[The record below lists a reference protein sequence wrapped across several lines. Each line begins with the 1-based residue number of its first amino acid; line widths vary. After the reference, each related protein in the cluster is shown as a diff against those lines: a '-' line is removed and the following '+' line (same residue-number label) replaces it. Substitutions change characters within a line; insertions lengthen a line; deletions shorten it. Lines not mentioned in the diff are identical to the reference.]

1 MDMDRQEIDVLA
13 YNKTDD
19 ELKRSVEMYLRET
32 EERYFQREK
41 LIVTLVKKTDKCARR
56 VSRVIENHHRKLYE
70 VVRECVS
77 KINDFCEE
85 NNSIS
90 LKSLLYKDYK
100 NKIDRSHRST
110 VYVMFKVA
118 TCDFLQK
125 HEDKLPTSYNT
136 LYECLKLLNEVGE
149 DIFTDYINSNDINPS
164 ATKAK
169 IYGLRMREMPV
180 VSKDQISN
188 VMTVKKFDEF
198 LDVVISMSSEER
210 MELATGMIDNF
221 HTDELELLL
230 ETVSLKLNDRREAA

>member
-1 MDMDRQEIDVLA
+1 MDMDRLEREGKALQITCQKRKEA
-13 YNKTDD
+13 YSQT
-19 ELKRSVEMYLRET
+19 
-32 EERYFQREK
+32 EK
-41 LIVTLVKKTDKCARR
+41 LIVKLAEKTDKCARK
-56 VSRVIENHHRKLYE
+56 VSRVFENHHRKLYE

-77 KINDFCEE
+77 KINDYCEE
-85 NNSIS
+85 NYFYGRPRH
-90 LKSLLYKDYK
+90 LKIDEWKRTMCRDYK
-100 NKIDRSHRST
+100 HKIDRSHRST

-188 VMTVKKFDEF
+188 VLTVKKFDEF
-198 LDVVISMSSEER
+198 VDVVISMSSEER

-230 ETVSLKLNDRREAA
+230 ETVSLKLNDLREAA

>member
-1 MDMDRQEIDVLA
+1 MDMDRLEREGKALQITCQKRKEA
-13 YNKTDD
+13 YSQT
-19 ELKRSVEMYLRET
+19 
-32 EERYFQREK
+32 EK
-41 LIVTLVKKTDKCARR
+41 LIVKLAEKTDKCARK

-149 DIFTDYINSNDINPS
+149 DIFTDYLNSKDINPIT
-164 ATKAK
+164 TKAR

-198 LDVVISMSSEER
+198 VDVVISMSSEER

-230 ETVSLKLNDRREAA
+230 ETVSLKLNDLREAA